1 MARNAFLKPGVT
13 MQRIDN
19 RSPMFTN
26 RALINLGFPILLNCL
41 MSFLM
46 GTVDSIM
53 VSAAGAAAV
62 SAVSIVDAINAV
74 FTTVFDSIPIGGSVV
89 TSQYLGAKQYEKAKE
104 SIRQILYSGV
114 VLALICM
121 VSMLCLRRQVLNWI
135 YGTIEVDVYQ
145 QAVTYFTI
153 TLLSYP
159 FLVAGCTATATLRS
173 MAKSRQ
179 AVTITISVNALNVVG
194 NAVLIYGFHLG
205 VAGAAAATVFSRI
218 VWCVWGLLALRSKKL
233 SVQLDRIFP
242 IRLDWSVLKRVLLV
256 GMGNGFENGL
266 FYVGR
271 LLVSSLVASLGTV
284 YIAAYS
290 LSSTLSSFGWS
301 ALSAF
306 TTTAMTVVGICIGAG
321 EKEQARQNAKKM
333 LLWSSVSMVVLFSLV
348 FVFRRQLV
356 GLYKLKTEELEVA
369 AYYTGVAA
377 VLTVITGY
385 SMSFTPVGVFRAA
398 GDLRYPVVLAS
409 ATMILFRVGL
419 SYLLCLYFE
428 MGLMGVWL
436 GMGADWLCRT
446 IFNTVHFCR
455 GKWLDKKL
463 I

>member
-1 MARNAFLKPGVT
+1 METLNKRAPL
-13 MQRIDN
+13 
-19 RSPMFTN
+19 FTN
-26 RALINLGFPILLNCL
+26 RSLISLGFPILLNCL
-41 MSFLM
+41 LSILM

-53 VSAAGAAAV
+53 VSAAGATAV
-62 SAVSIVDAINAV
+62 SAVSIVDAVNAV

-89 TSQYLGAKQYEKAKE
+89 ISQYMGARQQEKAKE

-114 VLALICM
+114 ALALACM
-121 VSMLCLRRQVLNWI
+121 ALMLCLRKQVLRWI
-135 YGTIEVDVYQ
+135 YGTIEEDVFR

-159 FLVAGCTATATLRS
+159 FLVAGCTATAALRS

-179 AVTITISVNALNVVG
+179 AVTITISVNVLNVIG
-194 NAVLIYGFHLG
+194 NGILIYGFDMG
-205 VAGAAAATVFSRI
+205 VAGAALSTTCSRI
-218 VWCVWGLLALRSKKL
+218 VWCFWGLQALRNKELPVTLGK
-233 SVQLDRIFP
+233 IFP
-242 IRLDWSVLKRVLLV
+242 IRVDKDVMKRVLRV
-256 GMGNGFENGL
+256 GMSNGFENGL

-301 ALSAF
+301 TLSAF
-306 TTTAMTVVGICIGAG
+306 TTTSMTVVGMCIGAD
-321 EKEQARQNAKKM
+321 EKEQAKQNAKKM
-333 LLWSSVSMVVLFSLV
+333 LVWSTLTMVATFSLV
-348 FVFRRQLV
+348 FIFRRQLV
-356 GLYKLKTEELEVA
+356 GLYKLKPEELDVA

-377 VLTVITGY
+377 ILTVVSGY
-385 SMSFTPVGVFRAA
+385 SMSFTPPGIFRAA
-398 GDLRYPVVLAS
+398 GDIRYPLVLS
-409 ATMILFRVGL
+409 VSTMILFRVGL
-419 SYLLCLYFE
+419 SYLLCLGFH

-436 GMGADWLCRT
+436 GMAADWLCRT
-446 IFNTVHFCR
+446 ILNTIHFCS

>member
-1 MARNAFLKPGVT
+1 
-13 MQRIDN
+13 
-19 RSPMFTN
+19 MFTN

-41 MSFLM
+41 MSILM

-62 SAVSIVDAINAV
+62 SAVSIVDAINSV
-74 FTTVFDSIPIGGSVV
+74 FTTVFDAIPIGGSVV
-89 TSQYLGAKQYEKAKE
+89 TSQYLGARQYEKAKE
-104 SIRQILYSGV
+104 SVRQILYSGV
-114 VLALICM
+114 TLALICM
-121 VSMLCLRRQVLNWI
+121 VPMLCLRKQVLRWI
-135 YGTIEVDVYQ
+135 YGTIEEDVFR
-145 QAVTYFTI
+145 QAVVYFTI

-173 MAKSRQ
+173 IAKSRQ
-179 AVTITISVNALNVVG
+179 AVTITISVNIMNMVG
-194 NAVLIYGFHLG
+194 NAILIYGFEMG
-205 VAGAAAATVFSRI
+205 VAGAAISTVFSRV
-218 VWCVWGLLALRSKKL
+218 VWCAWGLLALRSKKIL
-233 SVQLDRIFP
+233 VRLDKILP
-242 IRLDWSVLKRVLLV
+242 IRVDWSVLRRVLLV

-290 LSSTLSSFGWS
+290 LANTLSSFGWS
-301 ALSAF
+301 VLSAF
-306 TTTAMTVVGICIGAG
+306 TTTAMTVVGMCIGAG
-321 EKEQARQNAKKM
+321 EKEQAKQNAKKM
-333 LLWSSVSMVVLFSLV
+333 LLWSCISMVVLFGVV

-356 GLYKLKTEELEVA
+356 GLYKLKPEELDVA

-377 VLTVITGY
+377 VLTVVSCY
-385 SMSFTPVGVFRAA
+385 SMSFTPVGIFRAA

-419 SYLLCLYFE
+419 SYLLCLQFG

-436 GMGADWLCRT
+436 GMGADWMCRT
-446 IFNTVHFCR
+446 ILNTIHFCR
-455 GKWLDKKL
+455 GRWLNKKL